1 MYSNKEMEM
10 ASQGAAGVCYT
21 VNLGQ
26 NVEGGI
32 YLKNLCVG
40 GGGRDL
46 NFCESMVPQQA
57 FHL

>member
-1 MYSNKEMEM
+1 MYSDKEMEM

-32 YLKNLCVG
+32 YLKILCG
-40 GGGRDL
+40 GGGG
-46 NFCESMVPQQA
+46 EV
-57 FHL
+57 